1 MNFKRNLTIL
11 ISALLIFSALGCVSS
26 TNVTFDST
34 NTENAEVYV
43 DGELIGSTPA
53 TAKLSNAIW
62 EDPTITIKKDGYK
75 TLNTSLQKEVKT
87 PNIVLGILLNWP
99 AFLWCYGPKQNQN
112 FILTPDTSSS
122 QTNVE

>member
-11 ISALLIFSALGCVSS
+11 ISTILIFSALGCVSS
-26 TNVTFDST
+26 TNVTFYTDAQ
-34 NTENAEVYV
+34 EAEVYV

-53 TAKLSNAIW
+53 TAKLSNGIW
-62 EDPTITIKKDGYK
+62 NDPTITIKKDGYK

-99 AFLWCYGPKQNQN
+99 AFLWCYGPKRNQN

-122 QTNVE
+122 SQINVK